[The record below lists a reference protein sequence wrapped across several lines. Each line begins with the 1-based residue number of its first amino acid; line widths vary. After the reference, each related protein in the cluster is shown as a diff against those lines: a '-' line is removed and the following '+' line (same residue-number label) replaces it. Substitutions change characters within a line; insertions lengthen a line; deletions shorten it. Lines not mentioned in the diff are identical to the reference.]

1 MQWFQVLKTGP
12 WIGPVFTTR
21 AAKKT
26 ETFSFQ
32 SQLLYSLLLTHHALQ
47 TCSPPGL
54 FCSPH
59 RLMIDSFRIA
69 PGSILQPHRLLIDSF
84 RIAPG
89 STLQASSPPYRL
101 LPYCP
106 WQHFAAASI
115 SHRLVR
121 EEHGCENQGMLD
133 SFLKRRN
140 WSLLPRFLV
149 IDSRDLGVIDS
160 PVRSRLLGKVIRVT
174 KSPTHRLMGRS
185 AKSEP
190 PTAVRAIDP
199 DHPV

>member
-84 RIAPG
+84 RISPGSTVQPHRLIIDCFRIAPG
-89 STLQASSPPYRL
+89 SILQP
-101 LPYCP
+101 
-106 WQHFAAASI
+106 
-115 SHRLVR
+115 
-121 EEHGCENQGMLD
+121 
-133 SFLKRRN
+133 
-140 WSLLPRFLV
+140 
-149 IDSRDLGVIDS
+149 
-160 PVRSRLLGKVIRVT
+160 
-174 KSPTHRLMGRS
+174 HRLMIDSFRIAPGSILQPHRLLIDCSRIAPGRNCS
-185 AKSEP
+185 S
-190 PTAVRAIDP
+190 IDA
-199 DHPV
+199 